1 MFILCLFHHLY
12 YLQAAELEDEID
24 SMREWLVGA
33 GLMSTEAA
41 EFANAQ
47 VARQRIGSVAKMQY
61 LLSTAKLA
69 ERLAEV
75 GMEQDSI
82 GLVLQALGTGGGG
95 GAGGSGNLTAAV
107 ISNDDAVNVLFAY
120 ENYVTY
126 L

>member
-1 MFILCLFHHLY
+1 
-12 YLQAAELEDEID
+12 LEDEID

-33 GLMSTEAA
+33 GLLSTEAA
-41 EFANAQ
+41 EFANAL

-82 GLVLQALGTGGGG
+82 GLVLQALGAGGGGGG
-95 GAGGSGNLTAAV
+95 GAGGSGGGSNTANYNAV
-107 ISNDDAVNVLFAY
+107 RSFVKNCY
-120 ENYVTY
+120 
-126 L
+126 